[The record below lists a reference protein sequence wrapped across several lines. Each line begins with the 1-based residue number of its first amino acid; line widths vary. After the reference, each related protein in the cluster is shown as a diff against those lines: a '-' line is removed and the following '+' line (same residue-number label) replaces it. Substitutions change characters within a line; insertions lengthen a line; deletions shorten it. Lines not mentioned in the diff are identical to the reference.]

1 MTLKKQHFKSDEVLI
16 FDDAIIYK
24 RGNYWHFRL
33 WLEKERKYIRKSLQ
47 VKDKA
52 AAIEKGRSYY
62 LETQGNIKQG
72 KAYFSKTAQ
81 EGVDL
86 YLKHRQKDVVAKL
99 IVPLRFK
106 TIKNNLAR
114 WVDYIHKGTKLLELT
129 RSSCEDYYHKRTEY
143 GAALTTIHHEQTI
156 INAMMKY
163 LYRQGEA
170 HIDGFDF
177 KKLPRIDKGDESIKR
192 ATFKPEEIGEVEA
205 AIHAYASEAFKDL
218 NDSDNLKKY
227 IISYYFLI
235 AMSTG
240 MRSGEQIQLRWS
252 DIAFTEYKDKANEV
266 SIIKI
271 KVRAE
276 ISKVRKTRSFMV
288 RDKGYLED
296 LRSVLWKKIK
306 ENEVLEKQEAEE
318 RGEEFKAIDLAGAI
332 IFSSDGKQELEH
344 NLIRYHF
351 NKIIELSGIDT
362 KNRKIVPYSF
372 RHYFITN
379 KIMSGLS
386 YRQISDICGTSA
398 SQIESAYYHINE
410 EIMRTNA
417 MAGYKLSE
425 GGLIETEAHEHF
437 KD

>member
-24 RGNYWHFRL
+24 RGSYWHFRL

-47 VKDKA
+47 VKDKVS
-52 AAIEKGRSYY
+52 AIEKGRSYY

-86 YLKHRQKDVVAKL
+86 YLQHRQKDVVAKL

-106 TIKNNLAR
+106 TIKNNLER
-114 WVDYIHKGTKLLELT
+114 WLDYIDRKSKLLELT
-129 RSSCEDYYHKRTEY
+129 RASCDDYYHKRS
-143 GAALTTIHHEQTI
+143 GLKAALTTIQHEQSVV
-156 INAMMKY
+156 NAMMKY

-177 KKLPRIDKGDESIKR
+177 TKLPRVDKGDDSIKR
-192 ATFKPEEIGEVEA
+192 ATFKPDEIGLVEA
-205 AIHAYASEAFKDL
+205 AIHAYASEAYKDL
-218 NDSDNLKKY
+218 DDPDNLKKY
-227 IISYYFLI
+227 IICYYFLM
-235 AMSTG
+235 AMSSG

-252 DIAFTEYKDKANEV
+252 DISFTEYKDKANEV

-276 ISKVRKTRSFMV
+276 ITKVRKTRSFMV

-296 LRSVLWKKIK
+296 LRSVLWKKIR
-306 ENEVLEKQEAEE
+306 ENETLLKQVAEDK
-318 RGEEFKAIDLAGAI
+318 GEEFKAVDLASAI
-332 IFSSDGKQELEH
+332 IFSPDGKEELQH

-351 NKIIELSGIDT
+351 NKIITLSGI
-362 KNRKIVPYSF
+362 KKENRKIVPYSF